1 MITFSAK
8 YKKTSADTVSDI
20 NNEAKTIASELQLE
34 SRIERFSE
42 KNAFVTI
49 KDHKENFPNNLK
61 CRLIN
66 PAKSQ
71 IGIVS
76 KQILEKINNTIRS
89 QSNFN
94 QWRNTSSVISWFNSI
109 PNKSECKFLKFD
121 IVDFY
126 PTISE
131 DILRAAITFAKSY
144 VDIEDSDIYTIL
156 HSRKSLL
163 FSADGV
169 WIKHSGSLFD
179 VTMGSY
185 DGAEIC
191 ELVGLFLLSKLSNII
206 HIDNIGLYRDDGL
219 AIIRNASGPE
229 MERTRKKVI
238 AIFKTHGLKVTADT
252 NLFQT
257 DFLDATFDLNAGKFW
272 PYRKPNDSPLYINTR
287 PNHPPSI
294 TKQLPH
300 MINNRIAQLSCDR
313 ESFNNA
319 IPPYAEALRKAGH
332 SPCTAY
338 PMHPTTPPN
347 RKKQITRKR
356 NITWFNPPYN
366 MEVKTNSGKKFFYL
380 ISKHFPPNN
389 RLHKICNKFN
399 VKLSYSCMPNM
410 ACIIKSHNNKLIYP
424 TANTDEMPCNC
435 RTKSECPLNGK
446 CRIKS
451 IVYKASIT
459 APNIP
464 TRHYFGLCET
474 EFKARFYNHR
484 SSFKDQRK
492 MNATD
497 RAGLRRGG

>member
-1 MITFSAK
+1 M
-8 YKKTSADTVSDI
+8 
-20 NNEAKTIASELQLE
+20 N
-34 SRIERFSE
+34 
-42 KNAFVTI
+42 
-49 KDHKENFPNNLK
+49 ENFSNNLQ

-76 KQILEKINNTIRS
+76 KQILEKINNIIRS

-94 QWRNTSSVISWFNSI
+94 QWRNISSVISWFNSI

-121 IVDFY
+121 VVHFY

-131 DILRAAITFAKSY
+131 YILRAAITFAKSY
-144 VDIEDSDIYTIL
+144 VDIEDSNIYTIL

-185 DGAEIC
+185 DSGEIW
-191 ELVGLFLLSKLSNII
+191 ELVGLFLLRKLSNAI
-206 HIDNIGLYRDDGL
+206 HIDNIGLYRNDGL

-229 MERTRKKVI
+229 MKRTRKKVI

-257 DFLDATFDLNAGKFW
+257 DFLDATFDLNSGKFW

-287 PNHPPSI
+287 SNHPPSI

-319 IPPYAEALRKAGH
+319 IPL
-332 SPCTAY
+332 
-338 PMHPTTPPN
+338 
-347 RKKQITRKR
+347 
-356 NITWFNPPYN
+356 
-366 MEVKTNSGKKFFYL
+366 
-380 ISKHFPPNN
+380 
-389 RLHKICNKFN
+389 
-399 VKLSYSCMPNM
+399 
-410 ACIIKSHNNKLIYP
+410 
-424 TANTDEMPCNC
+424 
-435 RTKSECPLNGK
+435 
-446 CRIKS
+446 
-451 IVYKASIT
+451 
-459 APNIP
+459 
-464 TRHYFGLCET
+464 
-474 EFKARFYNHR
+474 
-484 SSFKDQRK
+484 
-492 MNATD
+492 
-497 RAGLRRGG
+497 

>member
-20 NNEAKTIASELQLE
+20 NNEAKTIASELQLD
-34 SRIERFSE
+34 SRIERFSD

-131 DILRAAITFAKSY
+131 DILRAPITFAKSY

-169 WIKHSGSLFD
+169 WIKQTGSLFD

-257 DFLDATFDLNAGKFW
+257 DFLDATFDLNSGKFW

-287 PNHPPSI
+287 SNHPPSI

-366 MEVKTNSGKKFFYL
+366 IEVKTNSGKKFFYL
-380 ISKHFPPNN
+380 IS
-389 RLHKICNKFN
+389 
-399 VKLSYSCMPNM
+399 
-410 ACIIKSHNNKLIYP
+410 
-424 TANTDEMPCNC
+424 
-435 RTKSECPLNGK
+435 
-446 CRIKS
+446 
-451 IVYKASIT
+451 
-459 APNIP
+459 
-464 TRHYFGLCET
+464 
-474 EFKARFYNHR
+474 
-484 SSFKDQRK
+484 
-492 MNATD
+492 
-497 RAGLRRGG
+497 